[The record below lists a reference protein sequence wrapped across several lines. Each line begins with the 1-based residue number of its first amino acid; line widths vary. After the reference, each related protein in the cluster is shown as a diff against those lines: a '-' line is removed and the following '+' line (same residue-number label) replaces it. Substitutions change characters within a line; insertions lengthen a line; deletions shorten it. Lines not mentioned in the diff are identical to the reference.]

1 MTSTVFDPSPYSDL
15 PIIDE
20 KRVNSIDTETGF
32 LKQYDLQTPATPVRP
47 LRTVIPAGH
56 RHRTLI
62 VCFDG
67 TGDQFDNDNSNV
79 VQFVSLLK
87 KDDKDK
93 QLVYYQAGIGT
104 YNSPKIVSP
113 TLSKLKLVLDLMF
126 AGSLDAHVMCGYEF
140 LMQNYVPTD
149 KISIF
154 GLFLSNKF
162 LL

>member
-1 MTSTVFDPSPYSDL
+1 MSTPIYAPALTSEHSRDTTAVSMTSTVFDSSTPQSEL

-20 KRVNSIDTETGF
+20 KRVNSIDTETGI

-47 LRTVIPAGH
+47 LRPVIPAGH

-79 VQFVSLLK
+79 VNFVSLLK

-93 QLVYYQAGIGT
+93 QLIYYQVRP
-104 YNSPKIVSP
+104 YHQKCDS
-113 TLSKLKLVLDLMF
+113 
-126 AGSLDAHVMCGYEF
+126 
-140 LMQNYVPTD
+140 
-149 KISIF
+149 
-154 GLFLSNKF
+154 
-162 LL
+162 

>member
-1 MTSTVFDPSPYSDL
+1 MSTIQAPALTSEHSRDTTAVSMTSTVFDPSPYSDL

-93 QLVYYQAGIGT
+93 QLVYYQVRP
-104 YNSPKIVSP
+104 YHQRCDS
-113 TLSKLKLVLDLMF
+113 
-126 AGSLDAHVMCGYEF
+126 
-140 LMQNYVPTD
+140 
-149 KISIF
+149 
-154 GLFLSNKF
+154 
-162 LL
+162 